1 MKKDERNKEKED
13 NRRKSILFSLFF
25 MFVVVVSLSFIEF
38 EIPAQDQRKS
48 TVKVPPPLPQEI
60 KDFVTESHKAQSKK
74 PSTSKKPSQSKNP
87 SNNSSDE
94 LTDNNPDN
102 SVADPFGGSG
112 GGSEFG
118 GGSTDNGGGSTD
130 NGGGGGGGFGE
141 LIRTNAPKPPT
152 QDIDVGG
159 NICIELTV
167 NDKGTVL
174 IAKSIRS
181 CTKVTDQNAIN
192 NVVDFVKKNVKFKA
206 EPGASIRKHTYTVYI
221 EAG

>member
-1 MKKDERNKEKED
+1 MKNDKKNTDKED
-13 NRRKSILFSLFF
+13 NKRKSILFSLFF
-25 MFVVVVSLSFIEF
+25 MLVVVISLSFIEF
-38 EIPAQDQRKS
+38 DIPAQEMNKS

-74 PSTSKKPSQSKNP
+74 PSNSKKPSESKNP
-87 SNNSSDE
+87 SNNSNDELSDE
-94 LTDNNPDN
+94 NPDN
-102 SVADPFGGSG
+102 NVTSPFGGSG
-112 GGSEFG
+112 GGNEFG
-118 GGSTDNGGGSTD
+118 GGSTGGGNAGGGS
-130 NGGGGGGGFGE
+130 GGGGDGDFGN
-141 LIRTNAPKPPT
+141 LVRTNSPKPPT
-152 QDIDVGG
+152 QDLDVGG

-181 CTKVTDQNAIN
+181 CTKVTDQNVIK

-206 EPGASIRKHTYTVYI
+206 QPGAPIRKHTYTVYI